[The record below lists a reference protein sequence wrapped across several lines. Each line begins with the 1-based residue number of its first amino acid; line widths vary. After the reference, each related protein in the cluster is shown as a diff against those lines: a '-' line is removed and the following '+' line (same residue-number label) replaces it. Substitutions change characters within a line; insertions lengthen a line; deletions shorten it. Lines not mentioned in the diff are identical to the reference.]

1 MPPAVADDDA
11 SASESDGSFPTKA
24 QQWGERALPVVSAS
38 DKAADFDSDKPAI
51 FDSMCHTSANSS
63 AEEAP
68 DWSLHEGVMNSFSPK
83 QFSAPIEE
91 SSLVQINGS
100 AVDSLAT
107 PDNLSA
113 DQQPA
118 SDATHLQCGGL
129 SSGAKHMQE
138 FWCLELFA
146 GSAGITAAMVAAG
159 LTKSFGVESSLRH
172 DRKAKVLRLDMLKPQ
187 CQSMILRWIR
197 SPGLAL
203 VWMTPPLGTSSRA
216 RELPGPQN
224 SAPLRDAWH
233 PEGVPTLK
241 DDELRRVQAANQLF
255 GFSATVWQ
263 LCCSLGIM
271 CVIQNPYRS
280 WMWFGQEMVGVL
292 SMGCTKVLESH
303 ACMFGAGHKRRMALA
318 VNTDAFD
325 ALARECDG
333 AHEHEQ
339 WKDEHGISHGS
350 EETLHP
356 SGLCKAAAQCA
367 IGALLKQGL
376 LPAPQQTVQSRSSL
390 PSMASLTAG
399 NRTKRAAA
407 QRLVPEFKAQ
417 FKSRTANLLTS
428 KGWHPATALCRRPQW
443 LPASQEVLISPLSED
458 HEVYVSVPWTCQEFC
473 AQARKVGHPSHLDLG
488 LSDPLKRTIEQ
499 VAAES
504 PSCVMQIRVQQCK
517 RWAQRAQALEAQE
530 RCKTHALL
538 LREPKALYR
547 A

>member
-1 MPPAVADDDA
+1 
-11 SASESDGSFPTKA
+11 
-24 QQWGERALPVVSAS
+24 
-38 DKAADFDSDKPAI
+38 
-51 FDSMCHTSANSS
+51 MCHTSANSS
-63 AEEAP
+63 AGEAP
-68 DWSLHEGVMNSFSPK
+68 DWSLHEGVTNSFSPK
-83 QFSAPIEE
+83 QSSAPIEE
-91 SSLVQINGS
+91 SSVVQINDS

-113 DQQPA
+113 DQQSA

-203 VWMTPPLGTSSRA
+203 VWMTPSSRA

-224 SAPLRDAWH
+224 SAPLRDARH
-233 PEGVPTLK
+233 PEGVPSLK
-241 DDELRRVQAANQLF
+241 EDELRRVQAANQLF

-303 ACMFGAGHKRRMALA
+303 ACMFGAGHRRRMALA
-318 VNTDAFD
+318 VNTGAFD

-333 AHEHEQ
+333 AHDHEQ
-339 WKDEHGISHGS
+339 WKD
-350 EETLHP
+350 
-356 SGLCKAAAQCA
+356 
-367 IGALLKQGL
+367 GALLKQGCCQR
-376 LPAPQQTVQSRSSL
+376 PSRLSSQG
-390 PSMASLTAG
+390 A
-399 NRTKRAAA
+399 
-407 QRLVPEFKAQ
+407 V
-417 FKSRTANLLTS
+417 
-428 KGWHPATALCRRPQW
+428 CPQW
-443 LPASQEVLISPLSED
+443 L
-458 HEVYVSVPWTCQEFC
+458 H
-473 AQARKVGHPSHLDLG
+473 
-488 LSDPLKRTIEQ
+488 
-499 VAAES
+499 
-504 PSCVMQIRVQQCK
+504 
-517 RWAQRAQALEAQE
+517 
-530 RCKTHALL
+530 
-538 LREPKALYR
+538 
-547 A
+547 